1 MLMVLLML
9 TALSAAAFQLHPS
22 PIHRAAT
29 PFSFLRQCGDDN
41 ARHHQV
47 LARDHNR
54 IIALSADDEDSD
66 ELRQAGLSQRSS
78 LARAADD
85 GRSQFLPLIR
95 RGRARRLVEDSNEFF
110 GDTAAAE
117 PEEDDDN
124 AEVNIFG
131 GLHAAVQQAIADGE
145 SNKPDASGEATLTTR
160 ARTPERSATWA
171 GRRWKMARR
180 ARRRE
185 CVHSCIYL
193 YFSRPCAV

>member
-54 IIALSADDEDSD
+54 IIALSADNDEDTDESPTGRVVPTFEPPPEPPTTGGPNFFGLYGED
-66 ELRQAGLSQRSS
+66 EL
-78 LARAADD
+78 AD
-85 GRSQFLPLIR
+85 LWKIH
-95 RGRARRLVEDSNEFF
+95 NEFF

-145 SNKPDASGEATLTTR
+145 SNKPDASGEGDVDDKSTD
-160 ARTPERSATWA
+160 A
-171 GRRWKMARR
+171 GKKRNLGGPQVEDGEASE
-180 ARRRE
+180 A
-185 CVHSCIYL
+185 
-193 YFSRPCAV
+193 

>member
-29 PFSFLRQCGDDN
+29 PLSL
-41 ARHHQV
+41 
-47 LARDHNR
+47 LPHNLI
-54 IIALSADDEDSD
+54 IIALSADNDEDTDESPTGRVVPTFEPPPEPPTTGGPNFFGLYGED
-66 ELRQAGLSQRSS
+66 EL
-78 LARAADD
+78 AD
-85 GRSQFLPLIR
+85 LWKIH
-95 RGRARRLVEDSNEFF
+95 NEFF

-145 SNKPDASGEATLTTR
+145 SNKPDASGEGDVDDKSTD
-160 ARTPERSATWA
+160 A
-171 GRRWKMARR
+171 GKKRNLGGPQVEDGEASE
-180 ARRRE
+180 A
-185 CVHSCIYL
+185 
-193 YFSRPCAV
+193 